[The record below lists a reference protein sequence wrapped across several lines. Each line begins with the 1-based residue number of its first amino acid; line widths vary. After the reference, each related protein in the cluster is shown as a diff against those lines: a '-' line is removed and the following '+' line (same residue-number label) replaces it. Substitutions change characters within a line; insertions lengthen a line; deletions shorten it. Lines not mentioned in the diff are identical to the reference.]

1 MVATTTPTEL
11 QERLDEADD
20 DALSIVDIR
29 DPSSYA
35 ASHIEGAVNVQPH
48 QLSTAALDAEWAQV
62 DEVVVS
68 CYHGKSS
75 QRVAM
80 LLDQHLDANVASL
93 NGGFEGWDGPVA
105 DGRSDSEGGAVSPT
119 RTEEGPGPSDAPF

>member
-20 DALSIVDIR
+20 DALAIVDIR

-35 ASHIEGAVNVQPH
+35 AGHIEGAVNVQPH
-48 QLSTAALDAEWAQV
+48 QLSTATLDAEWAQA

-80 LLDQHLDANVASL
+80 LLDQHLDADVASL

-105 DGRSDSEGGAVSPT
+105 DGQSDTTSGSSSSQTA
-119 RTEEGPGPSDAPF
+119 EGPGPSDAPF

>member
-11 QERLDEADD
+11 QERLDSAADD
-20 DALSIVDIR
+20 DLSIVDIR

-35 ASHIEGAVNVQPH
+35 DGHIEGAVNVQPH
-48 QLSTAALDAEWAQV
+48 QLSTATLDAEWAQAE
-62 DEVVVS
+62 EVVVA

-80 LLDQHLDANVASL
+80 LLDQHLDADVASL
-93 NGGFEGWDGPVA
+93 DGGFEGWDGPVA
-105 DGRSDSEGGAVSPT
+105 DGQSDTTSGSSSSQAA
-119 RTEEGPGPSDAPF
+119 EGPGPSDAPF

>member
-20 DALSIVDIR
+20 GELSIVDIR
-29 DPSSYA
+29 DSSSYA
-35 ASHIEGAVNVQPH
+35 AGHIEGAVNVQPH
-48 QLSTAALDAEWAQV
+48 QLSTATLDAEWAQA
-62 DEVVVS
+62 DEIVVA

-80 LLDQHLDANVASL
+80 LLGQHLDANVASL
-93 NGGFEGWDGPVA
+93 DGGFEGWDGPIA
-105 DGRSDSEGGAVSPT
+105 DGQSDTEGGAVSSD